1 MTGSE
6 WLVKRGW
13 LRKHWY
19 DWPGGGRRVCGDE
32 LWKLS
37 EICWLSLVETVSSHS
52 EHCSPQHQT
61 LHSPPDTGD
70 NHCRR
75 SHLHLGKIQS
85 IYSSL
90 IGPSQT
96 ILTSDWLRHE
106 VDDLTLVP
114 ALAALPGHKMTCSWE
129 VASQHWHWVITRC
142 DVRSAA
148 WHSWDWMIRRCLTRQ
163 QSWNIVMS
171 QVLYKLVIKNI
182 QPGIKKK

>member
-6 WLVKRGW
+6 LWIKRGW

-75 SHLHLGKIQS
+75 SLLHLENTRHWLVRTKQ
-85 IYSSL
+85 YSPL
-90 IGPSQT
+90 IGWDMRLMIWLLFQHSLLCQVTRWPAAEKLRVNTETKWSRDVMCAVPRDT
-96 ILTSDWLRHE
+96 AETDWSGGVWPDNRAG
-106 VDDLTLVP
+106 TLSCP
-114 ALAALPGHKMTCSWE
+114 
-129 VASQHWHWVITRC
+129 
-142 DVRSAA
+142 RSCTN
-148 WHSWDWMIRRCLTRQ
+148 W
-163 QSWNIVMS
+163 
-171 QVLYKLVIKNI
+171 
-182 QPGIKKK
+182 